1 MPQEEQ
7 QLRFSIE
14 ESVWFQKGQEV
25 SELLSISLDPDISIH
40 EHDQYV
46 SIRGALLL
54 MGEYKIDEQAEE
66 EVNFFEYGNMRYVNE
81 IITTEDGVSLL
92 SHRFPVDITVP
103 REKIRNLNEVFV
115 TIESFD
121 YDLPEVKCLKL
132 VADLAISGIIQEESV
147 SKREVFSI
155 EEDVEE
161 KAEFI
166 IEEHDQEEK
175 AERVLEGHAREEKA
189 ERVLEEHAREEKAER
204 VLEGHAREE
213 KAERVLEEHARGE
226 KTEFIIE
233 EHDQEEKA
241 EHVLEGHDRE
251 EKVEFVL
258 EEHDREEKA
267 ELVLEGHD
275 REEKVEFVL
284 EEHDREEKA
293 ELVLEG
299 HDREEKVEF
308 VLEEHD
314 RGEKAE
320 LIPAEL
326 NQEEKIELE
335 FTRAA
340 VEEENDKQTLP
351 LIEEVEEK
359 FNEEEESDDQLQ
371 SFYRDI
377 EEEPLEESDDS
388 DREEEN
394 NLSLSEKIEREE
406 IEQLVSSENLFFT
419 ATIEEE
425 EENDEVFEI
434 EVRKEPTEQIQKEQQ
449 EVQYSL
455 LSQRDQPVKKEKA
468 VEPPREEEPSSATSD
483 NANYLA
489 SLFARDDEEDFSKL
503 KICIVQQ
510 GETLDMICD
519 RYDLTVQ
526 QIIRVNDF
534 GADND
539 VYEGQILYIPA
550 YSKTK

>member
-175 AERVLEGHAREEKA
+175 AERVLE
-189 ERVLEEHAREEKAER
+189 
-204 VLEGHAREE
+204 
-213 KAERVLEEHARGE
+213 EHARGE
-226 KTEFIIE
+226 KT
-233 EHDQEEKA
+233 
-241 EHVLEGHDRE
+241 
-251 EKVEFVL
+251 EFVL

-284 EEHDREEKA
+284 EEHDRE
-293 ELVLEG
+293 
-299 HDREEKVEF
+299 
-308 VLEEHD
+308 
-314 RGEKAE
+314 EKAE

-377 EEEPLEESDDS
+377 EEEPLEEPDDS

-425 EENDEVFEI
+425 EESDEVFEI

>member
-175 AERVLEGHAREEKA
+175 AERVLE
-189 ERVLEEHAREEKAER
+189 EHAREEKAER
-204 VLEGHAREE
+204 
-213 KAERVLEEHARGE
+213 
-226 KTEFIIE
+226 
-233 EHDQEEKA
+233 
-241 EHVLEGHDRE
+241 VLEGHDRE

-258 EEHDREEKA
+258 EEHDRE
-267 ELVLEGHD
+267 
-275 REEKVEFVL
+275 
-284 EEHDREEKA
+284 
-293 ELVLEG
+293 
-299 HDREEKVEF
+299 
-308 VLEEHD
+308 
-314 RGEKAE
+314 EKAE

-377 EEEPLEESDDS
+377 EEEPLEEPDDS

-425 EENDEVFEI
+425 EESDEVFEI

>member
-121 YDLPEVKCLKL
+121 YDLPEVKCLNL

-147 SKREVFSI
+147 SNREVFSI
-155 EEDVEE
+155 EED
-161 KAEFI
+161 A
-166 IEEHDQEEK
+166 
-175 AERVLEGHAREEKA
+175 
-189 ERVLEEHAREEKAER
+189 
-204 VLEGHAREE
+204 
-213 KAERVLEEHARGE
+213 
-226 KTEFIIE
+226 
-233 EHDQEEKA
+233 EEKA
-241 EHVLEGHDRE
+241 EHVLEERDQEEKAEFILEGHDRGEKAEFVLEGHDRGEKAEFVLE
-251 EKVEFVL
+251 EHDRGEKAEFVLEEHDRGEKAEFVL

-267 ELVLEGHD
+267 E
-275 REEKVEFVL
+275 FIP
-284 EEHDREEKA
+284 A
-293 ELVLEG
+293 ELNQ
-299 HDREEKVEF
+299 EEEIEF
-308 VLEEHD
+308 IPAELNQEE
-314 RGEKAE
+314 EIE
-320 LIPAEL
+320 LIPQEL

-340 VEEENDKQTLP
+340 VEEENDKHTLP

-359 FNEEEESDDQLQ
+359 SNDEEESDDQLQ

-377 EEEPLEESDDS
+377 EEEPLEEPDDGSD
-388 DREEEN
+388 N
-394 NLSLSEKIEREE
+394 NLPLSEKIEREE
-406 IEQLVSSENLFFT
+406 MEQLVSSENLFFT

-425 EENDEVFEI
+425 EESDEVFEI

-455 LSQRDQPVKKEKA
+455 LSQRDQPVKQEKA
-468 VEPPREEEPSSATSD
+468 VELPREEEPLSGTSD

>member
-132 VADLAISGIIQEESV
+132 VADLAISGIIQEELASN
-147 SKREVFSI
+147 REVFSI
-155 EEDVEE
+155 EEDAEE
-161 KAEFI
+161 KAEDV

-175 AERVLEGHAREEKA
+175 
-189 ERVLEEHAREEKAER
+189 
-204 VLEGHAREE
+204 
-213 KAERVLEEHARGE
+213 
-226 KTEFIIE
+226 TEFI
-233 EHDQEEKA
+233 
-241 EHVLEGHDRE
+241 
-251 EKVEFVL
+251 L
-258 EEHDREEKA
+258 EERDQEEKA

-275 REEKVEFVL
+275 REEKVEPVLEGHDQEEKAEFVLEGHDREEKTELVL

-293 ELVLEG
+293 E
-299 HDREEKVEF
+299 F
-308 VLEEHD
+308 
-314 RGEKAE
+314 
-320 LIPAEL
+320 IPAEL
-326 NQEEKIELE
+326 NHEEEIELE

-340 VEEENDKQTLP
+340 VEEENDKQKLP
-351 LIEEVEEK
+351 LIEEVKEQ

-377 EEEPLEESDDS
+377 EEEPLEEPDDDS
-388 DREEEN
+388 DN
-394 NLSLSEKIEREE
+394 KLPLSEKIEREE
-406 IEQLVSSENLFFT
+406 LEQLVSSENLFFT

-425 EENDEVFEI
+425 EESDEVFEI

-455 LSQRDQPVKKEKA
+455 LSQRDQPVKQEKA
-468 VEPPREEEPSSATSD
+468 LEQPREEEVSSATSD

>member
-155 EEDVEE
+155 EEDDEE
-161 KAEFI
+161 KAELVLEGHDQEEKTEFI
-166 IEEHDQEEK
+166 VEERDREEKAELVLEEHDQEEK
-175 AERVLEGHAREEKA
+175 AELVLEEHDREEKA
-189 ERVLEEHAREEKAER
+189 EFVLEEHDRGEKAELVLKEHDREEKAEL
-204 VLEGHAREE
+204 VLEERDREE
-213 KAERVLEEHARGE
+213 KAEL
-226 KTEFIIE
+226 
-233 EHDQEEKA
+233 
-241 EHVLEGHDRE
+241 
-251 EKVEFVL
+251 VL

-267 ELVLEGHD
+267 EL
-275 REEKVEFVL
+275 
-284 EEHDREEKA
+284 
-293 ELVLEG
+293 
-299 HDREEKVEF
+299 

-351 LIEEVEEK
+351 LIEEVKEK

-377 EEEPLEESDDS
+377 EEEPLEEPDDS

-425 EENDEVFEI
+425 EESDEVFEI